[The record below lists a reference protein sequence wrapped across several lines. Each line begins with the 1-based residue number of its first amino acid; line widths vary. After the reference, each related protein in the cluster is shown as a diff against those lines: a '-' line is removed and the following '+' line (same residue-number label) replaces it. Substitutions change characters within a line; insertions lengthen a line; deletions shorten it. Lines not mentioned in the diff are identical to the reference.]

1 MAKKNKA
8 TKKVLV
14 GSLAVAM
21 LTNNVIPATAQVVQ
35 ESQTDEAKME
45 ITEENVSE
53 EVEVIET
60 EITEE
65 IVETEKI
72 ELEQPKEEVV
82 KEVQVKVQEE
92 KTASVS
98 STEVEVNDYQS
109 LKDAIAVDGATIN
122 IVEDITFKA
131 SEQLEITGNNIT
143 INGNDHTL
151 DLNETD
157 KNVVN
162 KLMVR
167 GKGVSIKD
175 LTFNNYTSVGLYAY
189 KTTGLKVENVKFN
202 VAQKDKPQV
211 GIDLDGSEVSV
222 EDVITENHKYS
233 GIRLRN
239 KSTINVLGQN
249 DHINDYQELE
259 VVGTGSIINQPNKT
273 YYGDSGADNNKV
285 YYNLYKTI
293 SVQNHNEFKKAIL
306 RPNTIV
312 NLETDIILTESIET
326 TAKRV
331 KINGRDFTVDGNNKF
346 KITVKAE
353 EIGNSEA
360 VFANYTAGALS
371 SYTAQNA
378 QVYKVKFIG
387 NETSKPKDERST
399 YGLDIY
405 NSTVSL
411 EGIKAYKHLYRGIQ
425 VRNGSIVEIKSQ
437 SIHVDDKVHMQ
448 VIQKD
453 GEKESVIT
461 DPNGYYIAG
470 TPIVDKNKTAT
481 ADYFTKREVEVT
493 SPEDFIDGI
502 GVSGSVLEIQGDI
515 VFSEEDL
522 PEGQD
527 SIELVVDS
535 NVIINGNGATLD
547 LGGVASITFKGNDVE
562 MNDITIKN
570 SVESGIQL
578 YNSRNVTIEG
588 SQFVNSSNYGLIVN
602 GSTVTLKN
610 VFTGYNQDG
619 GILITRSRVL
629 DQEYHTDSKVIIEE
643 GISHVESNINVEVRN
658 LQMVTD
664 ESYFQDN
671 QFIAPDGIYRKHV
684 GDVEYKAL
692 SQTYIDHFGLTGE
705 DAKKK
710 YKEQSIDYMIFQTQ
724 LDVTTQNVVKDDQG
738 NPIRLV
744 GDGETDNTE
753 NLEKL
758 FEYAAEHSIELFF
771 PAGVYKIS
779 EDINLEKIDLPALS
793 NFTVK
798 GEENG
803 LSIIDGSSEMDKML
817 KIKNA
822 GYHAEMKYV
831 SFENMVFNN
840 VGLEFNGVYKK
851 GISVENN
858 VFMNGKYTKEYN
870 DEGKFYKATMTPY
883 IVANNSKYVIEGNV
897 FLRGKE
903 YVGRGIATYRTKN
916 SSIKNN
922 FFGNLDGLDKA
933 SEMLPQEVINKANMV
948 KTEFAKSKDLSING
962 SQGNFFTCIN
972 NERYDT
978 NVSISNNYFNLDK
991 TRNIYK

>member
-1 MAKKNKA
+1 
-8 TKKVLV
+8 
-14 GSLAVAM
+14 
-21 LTNNVIPATAQVVQ
+21 
-35 ESQTDEAKME
+35 
-45 ITEENVSE
+45 
-53 EVEVIET
+53 
-60 EITEE
+60 
-65 IVETEKI
+65 
-72 ELEQPKEEVV
+72 
-82 KEVQVKVQEE
+82 
-92 KTASVS
+92 
-98 STEVEVNDYQS
+98 
-109 LKDAIAVDGATIN
+109 
-122 IVEDITFKA
+122 
-131 SEQLEITGNNIT
+131 
-143 INGNDHTL
+143 
-151 DLNETD
+151 
-157 KNVVN
+157 
-162 KLMVR
+162 
-167 GKGVSIKD
+167 
-175 LTFNNYTSVGLYAY
+175 
-189 KTTGLKVENVKFN
+189 
-202 VAQKDKPQV
+202 
-211 GIDLDGSEVSV
+211 
-222 EDVITENHKYS
+222 
-233 GIRLRN
+233 
-239 KSTINVLGQN
+239 
-249 DHINDYQELE
+249 
-259 VVGTGSIINQPNKT
+259 
-273 YYGDSGADNNKV
+273 
-285 YYNLYKTI
+285 
-293 SVQNHNEFKKAIL
+293 
-306 RPNTIV
+306 
-312 NLETDIILTESIET
+312 
-326 TAKRV
+326 
-331 KINGRDFTVDGNNKF
+331 
-346 KITVKAE
+346 
-353 EIGNSEA
+353 
-360 VFANYTAGALS
+360 
-371 SYTAQNA
+371 
-378 QVYKVKFIG
+378 
-387 NETSKPKDERST
+387 
-399 YGLDIY
+399 
-405 NSTVSL
+405 
-411 EGIKAYKHLYRGIQ
+411 
-425 VRNGSIVEIKSQ
+425 
-437 SIHVDDKVHMQ
+437 
-448 VIQKD
+448 
-453 GEKESVIT
+453 
-461 DPNGYYIAG
+461 
-470 TPIVDKNKTAT
+470 
-481 ADYFTKREVEVT
+481 
-493 SPEDFIDGI
+493 
-502 GVSGSVLEIQGDI
+502 
-515 VFSEEDL
+515 
-522 PEGQD
+522 
-527 SIELVVDS
+527 
-535 NVIINGNGATLD
+535 
-547 LGGVASITFKGNDVE
+547 

-779 EDINLEKIDLPALS
+779 EDINLEEIDLPALS